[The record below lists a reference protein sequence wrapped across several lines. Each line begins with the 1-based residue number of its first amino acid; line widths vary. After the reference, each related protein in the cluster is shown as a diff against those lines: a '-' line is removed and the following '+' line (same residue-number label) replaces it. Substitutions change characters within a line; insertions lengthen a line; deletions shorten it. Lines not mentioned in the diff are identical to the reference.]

1 MDKKLFEKRLSRIV
15 NLYYDL
21 DQLIDT
27 LPVKLPNGAKE
38 QVKKIIFRNKEIN
51 EVISGFKERR
61 PPRLILVGRTGVGKS
76 SLINAIFG
84 KYIAKTSPVEIGTTH
99 LSRYNYE
106 SDGEIL
112 FEVIDTRGIA
122 ESSND
127 SETTAEED
135 FNLAIEEFD
144 PDAVLFLSDATQRAR
159 MDEDV
164 DYIKTVYEEIGME
177 IPLVTVLTHV
187 DDLEPSRIKEPDKY
201 TSSKIR
207 NIEDKKV
214 QMESLL
220 KELKVASSAVIPVST
235 YIEWNKEDPHLL
247 SVEEQQELFIEFDGR
262 YNIDE
267 LLDFLENN
275 LDFRASIYLMMSAR
289 IDKAIRKI
297 STLIINGFAVA
308 STTIAITPIPFSDIA
323 ILVPLQL
330 ILVIFIAYL
339 SGSDIDKESAKEF
352 VLGIGGVG
360 VLGYG
365 LRALAQQGSKF
376 LNLVLPGFGSAVSS
390 TLAFSGTYA
399 IGKTAQA
406 YYIDKK
412 SKDELDSIMKEAS
425 DEGKD
430 KASGLG

>member
-1 MDKKLFEKRLSRIV
+1 MIDKKLFETRLNRII
-15 NLYYDL
+15 NLYNDL
-21 DQLIDT
+21 DNLIET
-27 LPVKLPNGAKE
+27 LPVKLPKGAKE
-38 QVKKIIFRNKEIN
+38 LVKKIIFSNKEIN
-51 EVISGFKERR
+51 EVIAGFKERR

-84 KYIAKTSPVEIGTTH
+84 KYIAKTSPVEIGTNQ

-106 SDGEIL
+106 IEGDIL

-122 ESSND
+122 ESTND
-127 SETTAEED
+127 KETTAEED
-135 FNLAIEEFD
+135 FKNAIEDFD
-144 PDAVLFLSDATQRAR
+144 PDAVLFLSDATERAR

-164 DYIKTVYEEIGME
+164 DYIKKLYKEIGTE

-201 TSSKIR
+201 TRPKLR
-207 NIEDKKV
+207 NIQDKKA
-214 QMESLL
+214 QMENLL
-220 KELKVASSAVIPVST
+220 KNLNVACSTVIPVST

-247 SVEEQQELFIEFDGR
+247 SVQEQQELTIDFDGR
-262 YNIDE
+262 YNIGE
-267 LLDFLENN
+267 LIDFLENN
-275 LDFRASIYLMMSAR
+275 IDFRASIYLMMTAR
-289 IDKAIRKI
+289 IDTAIRKI
-297 STLIINGFAVA
+297 SNLIINGFAVA
-308 STTIAITPIPFSDIA
+308 SSTIALTPIPFSDIA

-339 SGSDIDKESAKEF
+339 SGSDIDKDSAKEF
-352 VLGIGGVG
+352 LLGIGGVS

-365 LRALAQQGSKF
+365 LRTLAQQGSKF
-376 LNLVLPGFGSAVSS
+376 LNLVLPGAGSAVSS

-412 SKDELDSIMKEAS
+412 GKDELDTIMKKAS
-425 DEGKD
+425 EEGKD
-430 KASGLG
+430 RAPE

>member
-1 MDKKLFEKRLSRIV
+1 MIDKKLFETRLSRII
-15 NLYYDL
+15 NLYDNLDDL
-21 DQLIDT
+21 IET
-27 LPVKLPNGAKE
+27 LPIELPDGAKDK
-38 QVKKIIFRNKEIN
+38 VKKIIFSNKEIN

-84 KYIAKTSPVEIGTTH
+84 KYIAKTSPVEIGTNQ

-106 SDGEIL
+106 SEGEIL

-135 FNLAIEEFD
+135 FKNAIEDFD

-164 DYIKTVYEEIGME
+164 EYIKKVYEEIGTE
-177 IPLVTVLTHV
+177 IPLVTVLTHL
-187 DDLEPSRIKEPDKY
+187 DDLEPSRIKEPNKY
-201 TSSKIR
+201 TSSKLR
-207 NIEDKKV
+207 NIQDKKV

-220 KELKVASSAVIPVST
+220 KNLNVGCSTVIPVST

-247 SVEEQQELFIEFDGR
+247 SVQEQQELTIEFDGR
-262 YNIDE
+262 YNVDE
-267 LLDFLENN
+267 LVDFLENN
-275 LDFRASIYLMMSAR
+275 IDFRASIYLMMTAR

-297 STLIINGFAVA
+297 SNLIINGFAVA
-308 STTIAITPIPFSDIA
+308 STTIALTPIPFSDIA

-352 VLGIGGVG
+352 LLSIGGVG

-365 LRALAQQGSKF
+365 LRTLAQQGSKF
-376 LNLVLPGFGSAVSS
+376 LNLVLPGAGSALSS

-412 SKDELDSIMKEAS
+412 GKDELDTIMKKAS
-425 DEGKD
+425 EEGKD
-430 KASGLG
+430 KAPE